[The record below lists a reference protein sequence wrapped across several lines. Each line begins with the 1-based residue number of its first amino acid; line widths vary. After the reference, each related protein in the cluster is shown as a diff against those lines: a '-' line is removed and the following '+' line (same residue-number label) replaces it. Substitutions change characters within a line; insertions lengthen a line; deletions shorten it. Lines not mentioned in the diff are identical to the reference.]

1 MPCLRWAASTDAIC
15 KMTDAL
21 FSSFAQQIASK
32 KQSFSA
38 QQRALLAEVLEEK
51 YNDLSVSEK
60 LRSNLHLLQEP
71 NTFTITTG
79 HQLCLMTGPLYFIYK
94 ILHVIKLSADLQ
106 EKFPEQH
113 FVPLYWMAS
122 EDHDFEEIRS
132 FLLFGQKWTWESTQ
146 KGAVGQFETNDLQP
160 LLQALAEKFQN
171 QPESEIHDLIEKF
184 KTPNYG
190 EGFFEF
196 VHELFSVYGLV
207 IMDADDA
214 RLKESAWPIWQKDL
228 FTSDLHQA
236 VLKNTQALQ
245 EKNLPTPI
253 ESKES
258 NLFLLAE
265 AKRER
270 IEKSG
275 PIQFEQKDSAQLS
288 PNVVLRP
295 LYQEW
300 ILPNLAYIGGP
311 SEIAY
316 WQQLPQAFACL
327 DLPFPL
333 TIQRAGGIV
342 LQDKDLDLIQKLGF
356 EKQDFLSDKA
366 ELKKRYLEQVGDR
379 EPNYGHLDEL
389 WSGYKDAFLKIVD
402 GEYPQEKRMI
412 EAELTRIQKQREAL
426 EQRFEKTRKAKF
438 DKALKQIEQLSEK
451 IQPKSQLQ
459 ERSTNILNFCPDGAV
474 SERIASLYQQ
484 LDPYNQEK
492 QWFVVS

>member
-1 MPCLRWAASTDAIC
+1 
-15 KMTDAL
+15 MTDAL
-21 FSSFAQQIASK
+21 FSSFAQQIALK

-38 QQRALLAEVLEEK
+38 EQRTLLTQVLEEK
-51 YNDLSVSEK
+51 YKGLSVSEK
-60 LRSNLHLLQEP
+60 LENNLALLQDP

-94 ILHVIKLSADLQ
+94 ILHVIKLSTDLNA
-106 EKFPEQH
+106 KFPEQH
-113 FVPLYWMAS
+113 FVPVYWMAS

-132 FLLFGQKWTWESTQ
+132 FLLFGQKWTWESAQ
-146 KGAVGQFETNDLQP
+146 KGAVGRFDTSELRP
-160 LLQALAEKFQN
+160 LLHDLKAKFEN
-171 QPESEIHDLIEKF
+171 HPDSEIHRLLACLTQDK
-184 KTPNYG
+184 YG
-190 EGFFEF
+190 EGFFSF
-196 VHELFSVYGLV
+196 IHTLFNAYGLV
-207 IMDADDA
+207 ILDADDA
-214 RLKESAWPIWQKDL
+214 RLKASAWPIWQKDL
-228 FTSDLHQA
+228 FTAELHQA
-236 VLKNTQALQ
+236 VHQNTQILQ

-275 PIQFEQKDSAQLS
+275 SLQFEQADSAQLS

-300 ILPNLAYIGGP
+300 ILPNLAYVGGP

-333 TIQRAGGIV
+333 TIQRAGGYL
-342 LQDKDLDLIQKLGF
+342 LQTKDLEQIENFGF
-356 EKQDFLSDKA
+356 EKQDLLTDKTA
-366 ELKKRYLEQVGDR
+366 LKKRYLEQVGDQ
-379 EPNYGHLDEL
+379 EPNYGHLEEL
-389 WSGYKDAFLKIVD
+389 WSGYKDAFFKIV
-402 GEYPQEKRMI
+402 ETTLPQEKRTI

-426 EQRFEKTRKAKF
+426 EQRFEKTRKAKY

-451 IQPKSQLQ
+451 IQPKGQLQ
-459 ERSTNILNFCPDGAV
+459 ERSTNILNFCPDGAL
-474 SERIASLYQQ
+474 SERIAQIYEQ